1 MHAQPRAAKVRA
13 RMSAATSHRRLLLAG
28 SVVSYGTVFVAF
40 LLWERPGLGIG
51 HFYYVAIALLALAA
65 GPWFGAVGGFL
76 ATALFSLGILVNPHI
91 PPAEIFTAA
100 TLIRLVTFAA
110 IGALV
115 GAFSRSNRVL
125 VERLQVAAERDFL
138 TNLLNARAFEAAL
151 ERRLESRRPFALV
164 LGDMDGLKRI
174 NDERGHAAGNE
185 ALRELADAL
194 IESARRGDLVARVGG
209 DEFAL
214 LASVADEDDARG
226 LVRRIEEELAV
237 QQVRMSFGSAVYPAD
252 GASALTLFRIAD
264 ARLYDRKLL
273 RRRLAPPPELK
284 VLPGAAHGNGPAVRA
299 RS

>member
-1 MHAQPRAAKVRA
+1 
-13 RMSAATSHRRLLLAG
+13 MSAATSHRRLVIGG
-28 SVVSYGTVFVAF
+28 SVASYGVVFGAF

-51 HFYYVAIALLALAA
+51 HFYYLATALLALAA
-65 GPWFGAVGGFL
+65 GPWLGAVGGVI
-76 ATALFSLGILVNPHI
+76 ATALFSLGTLLNPYI
-91 PPAEIFTAA
+91 PSAELFTAP

-125 VERLQVAAERDFL
+125 VERLQVAAERDFV

-151 ERRLESRRPFALV
+151 ERRLASRRPFALA

-174 NDERGHAAGNE
+174 NDERGHAAGNA

-194 IESARRGDLVARVGG
+194 VESARRGDVVARVGG

-226 LVRRIEEELAV
+226 RVRRIEEELAA

-252 GASALTLFRIAD
+252 GASALTLFRIAE

-273 RRRLAPPPELK
+273 RKRLAPAPALK
-284 VLPGAAHGNGPAVRA
+284 LVAGAAHGNGPAVRA

>member
-1 MHAQPRAAKVRA
+1 
-13 RMSAATSHRRLLLAG
+13 MSAATSHRRLLLVGAA
-28 SVVSYGTVFVAF
+28 VSYGVVFVAF
-40 LLWERPGLGIG
+40 LLWERPGLGTG
-51 HFYYVAIALLALAA
+51 HFYYLAIALVALAA
-65 GPWFGAVGGFL
+65 GPWFGAFGGLL
-76 ATALFSLGILVNPHI
+76 AAALFSLGTLLNPHI
-91 PPAEIFTAA
+91 PSAELLTAA

-194 IESARRGDLVARVGG
+194 IESARRGDVVARVGG

-214 LASVADEDDARG
+214 LASVADEEDARG
-226 LVRRIEEELAV
+226 LVRRLEEELAA
-237 QQVRMSFGSAVYPAD
+237 QQVRMSFGCAVYPGD

-273 RRRLAPPPELK
+273 RKRFAPPPSLT
-284 VLPGAAHGNGPAVRA
+284 VVSGAAHGNGPAVRA

>member
-1 MHAQPRAAKVRA
+1 
-13 RMSAATSHRRLLLAG
+13 MSAATSHRRLLLAG
-28 SVVSYGTVFVAF
+28 SVISYGTVFVAF

-65 GPWFGAVGGFL
+65 GPWFGAVGGLL

-174 NDERGHAAGNE
+174 NDERGHAAGDA
-185 ALRELADAL
+185 ALVHLAETAQAIL
-194 IESARRGDLVARVGG
+194 RPTDLLSRIGG
-209 DEFAL
+209 DEFVLLLPDTDYDEATTVIRRIQSRLAESEGGAPASITVGLVTWRSAPQSLDQLFVEPDAL
-214 LASVADEDDARG
+214 MYNAKRQRDTGEHLASEVIG
-226 LVRRIEEELAV
+226 
-237 QQVRMSFGSAVYPAD
+237 
-252 GASALTLFRIAD
+252 
-264 ARLYDRKLL
+264 
-273 RRRLAPPPELK
+273 
-284 VLPGAAHGNGPAVRA
+284 
-299 RS
+299 

>member
-1 MHAQPRAAKVRA
+1 MQAAAGAAKVRA
-13 RMSAATSHRRLLLAG
+13 RMSAATSHRRILIGG
-28 SVVSYGTVFVAF
+28 SVVSYGAVFVAF

-51 HFYYVAIALLALAA
+51 HFYYLAIALLALAA
-65 GPWFGAVGGFL
+65 GPWFGAAGGL
-76 ATALFSLGILVNPHI
+76 VATALFSLGILLNPHI

-110 IGALV
+110 IGTLV

-151 ERRLESRRPFALV
+151 ERRLEIRRPFALV

-194 IESARRGDLVARVGG
+194 IESARRGDVVARVGG

-214 LASVADEDDARG
+214 LASVVDEDDARG
-226 LVRRIEEELAV
+226 LVRRIEEELAA
-237 QQVRMSFGSAVYPAD
+237 QQVRMSFGSAVYPVD

-273 RRRLAPPPELK
+273 RKRLAPTPELR
-284 VLPGAAHGNGPAVRA
+284 VLPGTAHGNGPAVRA